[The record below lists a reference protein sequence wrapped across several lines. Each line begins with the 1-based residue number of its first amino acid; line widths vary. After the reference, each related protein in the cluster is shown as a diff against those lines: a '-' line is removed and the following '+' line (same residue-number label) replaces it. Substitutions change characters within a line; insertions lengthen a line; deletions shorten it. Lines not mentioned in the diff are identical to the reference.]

1 MTLKGTVCMMCP
13 LHHTKGQHM
22 NIFWLIF
29 WVCVVLDVVVPGVD
43 IALGWYILWA
53 FLGTISE

>member
-1 MTLKGTVCMMCP
+1 
-13 LHHTKGQHM
+13 M

-29 WVCVVLDVVVPGVD
+29 WVCVVLDVIVPGVD

-53 FLGTISE
+53 LLGSISE